1 MKIMKKN
8 MINKMMTAVMLLAVV
23 VLVSAC
29 NSNDQS
35 EAE

>member
-35 EAE
+35 EPE